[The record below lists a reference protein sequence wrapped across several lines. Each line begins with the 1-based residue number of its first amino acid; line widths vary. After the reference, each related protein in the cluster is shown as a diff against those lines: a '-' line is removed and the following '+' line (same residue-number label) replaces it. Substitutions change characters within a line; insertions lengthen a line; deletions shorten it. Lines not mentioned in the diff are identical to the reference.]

1 VEKPKKERRSAARWR
16 DYALHGL
23 RQNGIVT
30 WEAIRRLADEMRDE
44 NKKLA
49 AIKAQP
55 ETKKTKKRAGQHG
68 IDALRDAADG
78 ALKERYDSIAKAL
91 ADHSEKG
98 NIQSAKLLCDL
109 AERKKLEST
118 EKIKK
123 KRSLATN
130 WGLEP
135 EWTRNLTGEDT
146 EIGFGGLEP
155 E

>member
-1 VEKPKKERRSAARWR
+1 MK
-16 DYALHGL
+16 
-23 RQNGIVT
+23 
-30 WEAIRRLADEMRDE
+30 DE
-44 NKKLA
+44 NRKLA
-49 AIKAQP
+49 EIKAQP
-55 ETKKTKKRAGQHG
+55 ETKKPKKRAGRHG
-68 IDALRDAADG
+68 IDVLRDAADG

-109 AERKKLEST
+109 AERKKREST
-118 EKIKK
+118 EKVKK

-135 EWTRNLTGEDT
+135 EWTRNLNGEDT